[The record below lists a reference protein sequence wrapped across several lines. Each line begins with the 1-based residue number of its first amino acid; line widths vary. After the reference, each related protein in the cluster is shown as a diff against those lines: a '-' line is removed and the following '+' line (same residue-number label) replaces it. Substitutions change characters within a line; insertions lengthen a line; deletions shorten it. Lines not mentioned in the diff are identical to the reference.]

1 MCFDKQNTV
10 HRGFPQIWYWNS
22 FFRWFLKG
30 FSPIEYVH
38 FLEQS
43 IKLCFC
49 RTHLICVRFSI
60 GIRLELFS
68 FFFFGLPPRD
78 FPHYI
83 EYVHFHH
90 TDRSNTQLEV
100 ALKCMATYIIHIC
113 TVWVLGLHL
122 KGHKVSASNFWPW

>member
-1 MCFDKQNTV
+1 MCFDKQNTI
-10 HRGFPQIWYWNS
+10 HRYLEGSCKFDIGTEVAPQGIFSNTEYYIFLNKISNCLLQNS
-22 FFRWFLKG
+22 FDSRSFFHRN
-30 FSPIEYVH
+30 P
-38 FLEQS
+38 
-43 IKLCFC
+43 
-49 RTHLICVRFSI
+49 
-60 GIRLELFS
+60 IRLELF
-68 FFFFGLPPRD
+68 FFLFWLPPRD

-122 KGHKVSASNFWPW
+122 KGHKVSASNF